1 MWPERGEALS
11 RTIEAEAA
19 ISDLYA
25 ETLRRWAP
33 EARAAVLPALT
44 AAAALPPDPDAVSQT
59 QSMWDQHSE
68 AIIMTGLGI
77 L

>member
-44 AAAALPPDPDAVSQT
+44 AAAALPRTLTPSHRPKACGTST
-59 QSMWDQHSE
+59 PKPSS
-68 AIIMTGLGI
+68 
-77 L
+77 